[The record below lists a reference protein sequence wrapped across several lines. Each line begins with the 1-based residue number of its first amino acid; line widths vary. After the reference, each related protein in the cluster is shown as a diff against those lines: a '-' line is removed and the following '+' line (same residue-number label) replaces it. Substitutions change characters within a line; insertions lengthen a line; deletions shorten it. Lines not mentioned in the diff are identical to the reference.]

1 MRLEMSGNYLNGEF
15 AKENDVTKLKI
26 LDEPKMVSTEFG
38 EKLQCRV
45 QCNDSNDSQR
55 IWSIN
60 KTSQNRLIKLFGN
73 ESKEW
78 VGKEVGIEVSK
89 TSTNVGMKDVIF
101 VQN

>member
-1 MRLEMSGNYLNGEF
+1 MKLEISGSYLNGEF
-15 AKENDVTKLKI
+15 VKQNDITKLKI

-38 EKLQCRV
+38 EKLQCHV
-45 QCNDSNDSQR
+45 QCNDSSDSTR

-60 KTSQNRLIKLFGN
+60 KTSQNRLIRLFGN

-78 VGKEVGIEVSK
+78 VGKDAEVEVTK

-101 VQN
+101 VQD